1 MSDSSEDESSSS
13 SEYSL
18 SDIERPGD
26 FFRTELGENYEKV
39 KAWLISKC
47 HRHFIL
53 HKDRERKEAPSQQSL
68 DFSWKWF
75 KEDFLRSFPD
85 LKEWLGDNR
94 SDWGIL
100 GMWEDEVFQTWMILP
115 EQYQNAVKNELGRRH
130 GACADLLPHCNLRS
144 KHDQLRVP
152 TSREESPPKPSH
164 ILRDVEYEAQKKEDL
179 TNLRLTFNMPA
190 ANDLVKYLIGRKA
203 IAVGLRVVKCHV
215 KNRRTRHCTSE

>member
-18 SDIERPGD
+18 SDIERPDD

-53 HKDRERKEAPSQQSL
+53 HKDRERKRAPSQQSL

-100 GMWEDEVFQTWMILP
+100 GMWEDEVFQTWMVLP
-115 EQYQNAVKNELGRRH
+115 EQYQNAGKEMSSEDAMALARIYCLIATSDRNMTSYV
-130 GACADLLPHCNLRS
+130 CQLLER
-144 KHDQLRVP
+144 
-152 TSREESPPKPSH
+152 ESPPKPSH
-164 ILRDVEYEAQKKEDL
+164 ILRDVEYEAQKKG
-179 TNLRLTFNMPA
+179 RLDQFTTAFNMPA
-190 ANDLVKYLIGRKA
+190 ANDLVKYLIGEKT
-203 IAVGLRVVKCHV
+203 VQ
-215 KNRRTRHCTSE
+215 